1 MAIYQTYKGQ
11 SGFLDNFF
19 QTIKNIF
26 TGQTPLP
33 TPQPQP
39 TKITDVA
46 VEMGKKLLEKQSQP
60 TVSNVSQT
68 IPQNITSPYREKNLF
83 IKTSYPLPLPEK
95 EENPFITNYITVK
108 NEIQSGFKSLNE
120 RVLNLENNLNKIKQ
134 TLQNNLFIT
143 EYEPIK
149 NEIQSGFKSLNE
161 RVSNLEEN
169 LNKTKQTLSDMGR
182 GLTMTINDI
191 KNILNK
197 NNIR

>member
-46 VEMGKKLLEKQSQP
+46 
-60 TVSNVSQT
+60 
-68 IPQNITSPYREKNLF
+68 
-83 IKTSYPLPLPEK
+83 K